1 MGNEPQISP
10 AVWWALGIA
19 VVIGVGYA
27 MRKPIVE
34 AVGSLTGAAKNRALL
49 LAALIRAGSSTLKE
63 KAMFLAQVHHESGGF
78 TRLEESFKYSSADR
92 LMAISASA
100 KRAGTEAVT
109 AALKA
114 GPAAVAE
121 IMYGGRMG
129 NTTKGDA
136 YKYRGRGF
144 IQLTG
149 KDNYRA
155 GAAAIGVDLVANPDA
170 AATPEV
176 AAKIAAWYWKTRVGV
191 TGASGDTTAVTK
203 LINGGT
209 IGLADRQE
217 LYASYLKDAEAGK
230 LA

>member
-1 MGNEPQISP
+1 MAEQKVP
-10 AVWWALGIA
+10 ALWWALGIA

-63 KAMFLAQVHHESGGF
+63 KAMFLAQMHHESAGF
-78 TRLEESFKYSSADR
+78 TRLEESFRYSSADR

-100 KRAGTEAVT
+100 KKAGAAAVE

-114 GPAAVAE
+114 GPTAVAE

-129 NTTKGDA
+129 NTVKGDA

-144 IQLTG
+144 VQLTG
-149 KDNYRA
+149 KDNYRT
-155 GAAAIGVDLVANPDA
+155 AAAAVGVDLVGNPDA

-176 AAKIAAWYWKTRVGV
+176 AAKIAVWYWKTRVGIK
-191 TGASGDTTAVTK
+191 GGSGDTTAVTK